1 MADEAEVQQTTE
13 TKQIYDIN
21 AGKYVDMPVEK
32 KEEKA
37 PETEEADQGEGEEKV
52 DEVKDEKKEE
62 GEPEES
68 EEEGEEKEEGEPEE
82 EFDSVTPD
90 DFIKNV
96 FGEKYEIQSQEEL
109 EELID
114 NATGVMEDY
123 EGLKKQLA
131 ELKDQ
136 KPKFSSTEE
145 EKAFEFIK
153 KFGVPRQG
161 EAFQT
166 YAKLIAMDVD
176 NADQRMLLEER
187 FVHENPELTR
197 EEAQKKFARD
207 YNRKYSL
214 SRENFDGTDAEYK
227 EELEMLEIDKKSEVN
242 KAKKFLKEQQE
253 KFKPTVKDD
262 APKVPESVQKS
273 IEKNAVAYEE
283 FAKGNQELV
292 FEENGEKVNFKLD
305 KDKNATISK
314 AMLAWVKNPANYD
327 EKGTLTGVK
336 SPQDMQRQVAAALYL
351 DDIIK
356 TVVSQ
361 VKNSVTGKRIDEVGE
376 KKPDKGKS
384 VSGAKFKKEPDL
396 YDSALDLLK
405 KKQRQNA

>member
-1 MADEAEVQQTTE
+1 MAETAEQVQETTE

-21 AGKYVDMPVEK
+21 LGKYVDMPGEK

-37 PETEEADQGEGEEKV
+37 PESEEETEEEEETT

-62 GEPEES
+62 EKEEEAEKEES
-68 EEEGEEKEEGEPEE
+68 EEEKEEQAEE

-96 FGEKYEIQSQEEL
+96 FGEKYEVQSQEEL
-109 EELID
+109 EELIE
-114 NATGVMEDY
+114 NAAGVMENY
-123 EGLKKQLA
+123 EALQKQVA

-136 KPKFSSTEE
+136 KPKFGSQEE

-176 NADQRMLLEER
+176 NADPRMLLEER

-197 EEAQKKFARD
+197 EEAQRKFARD
-207 YNRKYSL
+207 FNRKYTL
-214 SRENFDGTDAEYK
+214 SRESFDGTDAEYK
-227 EELEMLEIDKKSEVN
+227 EEVEMLEIDKKSEVN

-253 KFKPTVKDD
+253 KFKPTAKEEG
-262 APKVPESVQKS
+262 PKVPEVVQKS
-273 IEKNAVAYEE
+273 IEKNVSSYES
-283 FAKGNQELV
+283 FTKDNQELV
-292 FEENGEKVNFKLD
+292 FEESGEKVSFKLD
-305 KDKNATISK
+305 KDKSSTISK
-314 AMLAWVKNPANYD
+314 AMMAWVKNPANYD
-327 EKGTLTGVK
+327 EKGNLVGVK
-336 SPQDMQRQVAAALYL
+336 NMQDMQRQVAGAVFLN
-351 DDIIK
+351 DIIK
-356 TVVSQ
+356 AAVSQ
-361 VKNSVTGKRIDEVGE
+361 VKNSVSGKRIDEVAE

-396 YDSALDLLK
+396 YDSAAELIRK
-405 KKQRQNA
+405 RQKA